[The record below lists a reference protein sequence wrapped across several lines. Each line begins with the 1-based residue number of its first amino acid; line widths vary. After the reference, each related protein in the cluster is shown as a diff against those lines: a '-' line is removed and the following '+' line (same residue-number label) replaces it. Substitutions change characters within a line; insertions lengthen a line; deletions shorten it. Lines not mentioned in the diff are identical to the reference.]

1 MRSKRNTIVLVLTLM
16 ISAVPA
22 LAMTE
27 ERAIELVKEVDRA
40 AEKAVEFNVC
50 PDRDSPSWSY
60 PEEGLDGA
68 WVYYVDGEN
77 GLTFRGHAWFVS
89 EDKIVDLGRSESVSD
104 WNYLE
109 YSAGDIFTSV
119 TEPDGGIHCHAWT
132 LVEGEVVELDTDGR
146 IYRLDV
152 QNDCLYAEA
161 LPEISGDYDLAF
173 LCMSGGIL
181 QEVAAA
187 PMTRKQFEAFDGG
200 AELLAKVEAG
210 GYAVNEILFRYA
222 HPGIGAK
229 LKSHTDDGGVA
240 TLNLTRDGQPAGH
253 TYVFIER
260 ETHRL
265 RLDNAFMSANYAV
278 YDGIGTSKRDVG
290 YPVIETILQ

>member
-1 MRSKRNTIVLVLTLM
+1 MKTVLRSLSLLLLLM
-16 ISAVPA
+16 VSAAPA
-22 LAMTE
+22 SAMTR
-27 ERAIELVKEVDRA
+27 ERAIELVKDVDSA
-40 AEKAVEFNVC
+40 AESIVEFAVY
-50 PDRDSPSWSY
+50 PDRDSTSWSY

-77 GLTFRGHAWFVS
+77 GLMFRGQAWFVS
-89 EDKIVDLGRSESVSD
+89 EDKTVNLGRSEAVSD
-104 WNYLE
+104 WNFLE
-109 YSAGDIFTSV
+109 YGAGDIFTSV
-119 TEPDGGIHCHAWT
+119 TVPDGSIHCHAWT

-152 QNDCLYAEA
+152 QGDCLYAEA
-161 LPEISGDYDLAF
+161 RPEISGDYDLAF

-187 PMTRKQFEAFDGG
+187 SMTREQFEAFDGG
-200 AELLAKVEAG
+200 AGVLAQVEAD

-222 HPGIGAK
+222 HPGIDAK
-229 LKSHTDDGGVA
+229 LKSYTDGGGVV

-265 RLDNAFMSANYAV
+265 RLDNAFMSTDYAV
-278 YDGIGTSKRDVG
+278 YDGVGTAKRDVG
-290 YPVIETILQ
+290 YQVIETILK

>member
-1 MRSKRNTIVLVLTLM
+1 MKTVLRSLSLLLLLMVL
-16 ISAVPA
+16 AAPA
-22 LAMTE
+22 SAMTR
-27 ERAIELVKEVDRA
+27 ERAIELVKDVDSA
-40 AEKAVEFNVC
+40 AESIVEFAVY
-50 PDRDSPSWSY
+50 PDRDSTSWSY

-77 GLTFRGHAWFVS
+77 GLMFRGQAWFVS
-89 EDKIVDLGRSESVSD
+89 EDKTVNLGRSEAVSD
-104 WNYLE
+104 WSFLE
-109 YSAGDIFTSV
+109 YGAGDIFTSV
-119 TEPDGGIHCHAWT
+119 TVPDGSIHCHAWT

-152 QNDCLYAEA
+152 QSDCLYAEA
-161 LPEISGDYDLAF
+161 RPEISGDYDLAF

-187 PMTRKQFEAFDGG
+187 SMTREQFEAFDGG
-200 AELLAKVEAG
+200 AGVLAQMEAD

-222 HPGIGAK
+222 HPGIDAK
-229 LKSHTDDGGVA
+229 LKSYTDGGGVV

-265 RLDNAFMSANYAV
+265 RLDNAFMSTDYAV
-278 YDGIGTSKRDVG
+278 YDGVGTAKRDVG
-290 YPVIETILQ
+290 YQVIETILK